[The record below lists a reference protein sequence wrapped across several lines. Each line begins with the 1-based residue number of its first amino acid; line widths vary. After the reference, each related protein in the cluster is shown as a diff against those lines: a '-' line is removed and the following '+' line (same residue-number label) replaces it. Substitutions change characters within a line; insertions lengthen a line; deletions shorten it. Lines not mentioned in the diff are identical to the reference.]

1 MNLPFRSASPHAIG
15 SPIMGGQ
22 RDRAP
27 SLGELHQELEAEQEA
42 QVVSGFPITVF
53 LDLYASFY

>member
-1 MNLPFRSASPHAIG
+1 
-15 SPIMGGQ
+15 MGGQ

-42 QVVSGFPITVF
+42 QVVSGFPVTVF
-53 LDLYASFY
+53 LDLYASFYSYSYAR